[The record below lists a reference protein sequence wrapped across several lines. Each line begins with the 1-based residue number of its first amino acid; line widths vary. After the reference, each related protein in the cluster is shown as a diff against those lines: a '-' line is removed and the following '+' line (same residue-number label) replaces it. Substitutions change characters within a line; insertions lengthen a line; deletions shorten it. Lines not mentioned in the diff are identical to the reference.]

1 MLSLTGACPT
11 CETVILGVSDL
22 LRIKLS
28 LCVGGLGEAGAQF
41 LFLDASENWKEPSGC
56 ILWVPGVPVWPGI
69 RAGDWNLTCDPGY
82 VRTPGCQ
89 AVCNEIQLYNGILF
103 IHEEKCNYKIQKK
116 KMDSLF

>member
-41 LFLDASENWKEPSGC
+41 LFLDASENWKEPSGSRG
-56 ILWVPGVPVWPGI
+56 P
-69 RAGDWNLTCDPGY
+69 
-82 VRTPGCQ
+82 
-89 AVCNEIQLYNGILF
+89 
-103 IHEEKCNYKIQKK
+103 
-116 KMDSLF
+116 SLARD